1 MNDRRTYKNKKF
13 EQNERILIRKV
24 TKRILDEDNRYLNEA
39 MLKKTNIFLF
49 STLNEII
56 PVFLKIVRDTIIFER
71 KAIKLGNITYQ
82 KIFPLLKEAKEILYN
97 FYTKFLYFQIDL
109 DSNYYLKALVSYFE

>member
-13 EQNERILIRKV
+13 EQNERM
-24 TKRILDEDNRYLNEA
+24 LDEDNIYLNEA

>member
-24 TKRILDEDNRYLNEA
+24 IKRMLDEDNRYLNEA